1 MATLLNR
8 VDDNPERRMTIVE
21 HLAEL
26 RTRILW
32 SLGALVVATVVTA
45 LFVSQILEVLRRP
58 LGDLL
63 AAQTANGQAAVVLIT
78 TEPTEAFAV
87 YIKVALLSGLIL
99 SFPMHIYQTVMFVAP
114 GLLPHEKRLLYT
126 FLPFATASFLAGVL
140 FGYFVLLPPAI
151 QFLLTFGVDYQIAQ
165 PYIKVSSY
173 IDLVVRLLLWIGV
186 AFETPIF
193 MLILGRLGILR
204 YSQISRFRKYAIV
217 GAWVVA
223 AIITPTFDPV
233 NQTLVALPLMVLFEV
248 GAQLVRIFGKR

>member
-1 MATLLNR
+1 MVVLNR

-32 SLGALVVATVVTA
+32 SLGSLVLATA
-45 LFVSQILEVLRRP
+45 LAAVFVSQILEVLRRP

-63 AAQTANGQAAVVLIT
+63 AAQTANGQPAVVLIT
-78 TEPTEAFAV
+78 TEPTEAFGV
-87 YIKVALLSGLIL
+87 FIKVALLSGLIL

-126 FLPFATASFLAGVL
+126 FLPFATASFLAGVI
-140 FGYFVLLPPAI
+140 FGYFILLPPAI

-204 YSQISRFRKYAIV
+204 YAQISRFRKYAIV
-217 GAWVVA
+217 GAWVA
-223 AIITPTFDPV
+223 AALITPTFDPV
-233 NQTLVALPLMVLFEV
+233 NQTLVALPLMVLFEI
-248 GAQLVRIFGKR
+248 GAQLVRLFGKR

>member
-233 NQTLVALPLMVLFEV
+233 NQTLVAVPLMVLFEV

>member
-1 MATLLNR
+1 MAILQR

-32 SLGALVVATVVTA
+32 SLGALVAATAVSAV
-45 LFVSQILEVLRRP
+45 FVGQILDVLRRP

-63 AAQTANGQAAVVLIT
+63 AAQAATGQPAVVLIT
-78 TEPTEAFAV
+78 TEPTEAFVV

-126 FLPFATASFLAGVL
+126 FLPFATASFLAGVV

-151 QFLLTFGVDYQIAQ
+151 QFLLAFGVDYQIAQ

-186 AFETPIF
+186 SFETPIF

-204 YSQISRFRKYAIV
+204 YSQISRVRKYAIV

-223 AIITPTFDPV
+223 AVITPTFDPV
-233 NQTLVALPLMVLFEV
+233 NQTLVALPLMVLFEI